1 VYRRYSTDEQSD
13 LPRGGDRK
21 CLEVMEQVQRVKG
34 QEQGEAR
41 DKGVVR
47 DAAEWAARTLPG
59 QVASVYAQTVVT
71 RSSMQQVDRA
81 TR

>member
-1 VYRRYSTDEQSD
+1 VYRRYSIDEQSD

-21 CLEVMEQVQRVKG
+21 CLEVMEQAQRDKG

-41 DKGVVR
+41 DKDAVR
-47 DAAEWAARTLPG
+47 DAAEWAVRTLPG
-59 QVASVYAQTVVT
+59 QVVSVYAQTVVT
-71 RSSMQQVDRA
+71 RSSMQQVDRV